1 MQGKI
6 AVVTGAGSGI
16 GRGIARRLA
25 AEGAAVVVAD
35 VNEAGGRE
43 TVGQLTADGATA
55 SFVRTDVASAA
66 DAQAMI
72 AHTVDAFGTPD
83 YLVNNAGVVGM
94 TPFLEL
100 TEEEWDRVIDID
112 LKGQFL
118 CAQAFA
124 RALVAAG
131 QPGAIV
137 NIGTVESYVVTA
149 SGENCQVHYNAAK
162 GGVIMLTKAVAF
174 ELGRHGIRVNGVCPG
189 TVDTRFA
196 GNLHESPAV
205 MDYLMRRSIIKRLGQ
220 PADIAGAVRFLLS
233 DDAEFITGTMLT
245 VDGGWLVQ

>member
-1 MQGKI
+1 HLRRRADHDQRAGLLSRPKGREPVQGKI

-25 AEGAAVVVAD
+25 AEGATVVVAD
-35 VNEAGGRE
+35 VNEAGGQE
-43 TVGQLTADGATA
+43 TVDQLAAAGATA

-83 YLVNNAGVVGM
+83 YLVNDAGVVGM

-124 RALVAAG
+124 R
-131 QPGAIV
+131 
-137 NIGTVESYVVTA
+137 S
-149 SGENCQVHYNAAK
+149 
-162 GGVIMLTKAVAF
+162 
-174 ELGRHGIRVNGVCPG
+174 
-189 TVDTRFA
+189 
-196 GNLHESPAV
+196 
-205 MDYLMRRSIIKRLGQ
+205 
-220 PADIAGAVRFLLS
+220 
-233 DDAEFITGTMLT
+233 
-245 VDGGWLVQ
+245 